1 MVEADSGIVI
11 YDVASGEYYT
21 GHQGF
26 DKQLRKAK
34 IYHKQKFADQCIA
47 DIEKKQ
53 NRTLRCARVRMSL
66 ETTE

>member
-11 YDVASGEYYT
+11 YDVTSEEYYT
-21 GHQGF
+21 GYQGF

-47 DIEKKQ
+47 DITKKQ
-53 NRTLRCARVRMSL
+53 NRTLRCARVRILL
-66 ETTE
+66 EVTE